1 MKKIVILH
9 ITKKI
14 KSLPYVSTKSQ
25 FEIDFQDADGARYIL
40 VKITTKTMDSINGNR
55 KWRRSR

>member
-9 ITKKI
+9 ITTKI

-55 KWRRSR
+55 K